1 MRETYYLTLKKRYNN
16 VTYIGGKMKT
26 YKTRQVDLSTIQLI
40 TLDFVIKE
48 LQDLRKRRQQT
59 LERVKR
65 YRKKQEKK
73 NARS

>member
-1 MRETYYLTLKKRYNN
+1 
-16 VTYIGGKMKT
+16 MKT